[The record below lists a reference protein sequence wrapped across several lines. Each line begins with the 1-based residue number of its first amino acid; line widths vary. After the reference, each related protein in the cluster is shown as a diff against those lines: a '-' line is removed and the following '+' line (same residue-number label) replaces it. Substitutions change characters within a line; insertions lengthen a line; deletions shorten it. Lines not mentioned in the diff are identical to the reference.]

1 MDRKKKREIKI
12 ERIHEATIK
21 TVNEHGFVDASC
33 AKIAKAANV
42 SPATIYLC
50 HENKEGLIVTTFLR
64 VYEFI
69 IEQCYVYDKTDD
81 PEHIFKTFYKNLLRC
96 VRSNPE
102 EVQYLGLFFSSPY
115 VKLIDLQEL
124 NQNSL
129 PEFNKFFK
137 DKNHQII
144 ESFFFG
150 SATFLSNTFVYPNFV
165 LTDANLILAADAMW
179 AAVNVFLNSNDHQTP

>member
-1 MDRKKKREIKI
+1 MDRKKKRKLKI
-12 ERIHEATIK
+12 EKIHQATIK

-64 VYEFI
+64 AYKFI

-81 PEHIFKTFYKNLLRC
+81 PEYIFKTFYKNLLRC

-124 NQNSL
+124 NQISL

-165 LTDANLILAADAMW
+165 LTDANLNLAADAMW
-179 AAVNVFLNSNDHQTP
+179 AAVNVFLNANDHQTP

>member
-1 MDRKKKREIKI
+1 MDRKKKRKLKI

-21 TVNEHGFVDASC
+21 TVNEHGFVGASC

-81 PEHIFKTFYKNLLRC
+81 PEYIFKTFYKNLLRC

-102 EVQYLGLFFSSPY
+102 EVQYLGLFFNSPY
-115 VKLIDLQEL
+115 VKFIDLQGFI
-124 NQNSL
+124 QNSL
-129 PEFNKFFK
+129 PELNNFFK
-137 DKNHQII
+137 DTNHQII

-179 AAVNVFLNSNDHQTP
+179 AAVNVFLNANNHKAP